1 MPKKALI
8 IYGLIC
14 ASTIVVL
21 NASKFTFAAGLLQ
34 LEVYIAIAGI
44 VFLALGIYMGVQ
56 WMSNKTKPDDQY
68 QLSGDQ
74 NAWQLSPRELEVLE
88 HMASGLTN
96 QEIADKLFVSLP
108 TIKTHS
114 SNIYQ
119 KMNVKRR
126 TQAIQ
131 TAIQSGLIVT
141 HTKD

>member
-1 MPKKALI
+1 MPKKALL

-14 ASTIVVL
+14 ATAIVVL
-21 NASKFTFAAGLLQ
+21 NAGKFTLAAGLLQ
-34 LEVYIAIAGI
+34 LEVYIGIAGI

-56 WMSNKTKPDDQY
+56 WVQNKSKQNDVY
-68 QLSGDQ
+68 QLS
-74 NAWQLSPRELEVLE
+74 NNNNSWQLSPRELEVLQL
-88 HMASGLTN
+88 MASGFTN

-131 TAIQSGLIVT
+131 TAIQSGLILT